1 MQNKTGNKVHGA
13 WQLTLPETHSDEGT
27 EIDVI
32 KRKTLINM
40 CHRQAQCSKV
50 HSLDILANF
59 IMLCTDS
66 LPKNSLRNFFPIF
79 GAEEISCFL
88 AEPTCGCVTSVF
100 LLWGFF
106 FISLCRFISES
117 SHTRVQGNTTL
128 LKQHFKT
135 SKKNI
140 KDTIQSLNSSNLIQH
155 PCLKASENLKSL
167 FPHVKPSLQR
177 QWDLGLGFIT
187 SVEWWYTTAPLLY
200 QASVSIFISLFPIV
214 TDCMVI
220 WALLWWRPFVKGKK
234 KHPWFYVCVLD
245 RRNTVMYYFMFTQS
259 WYSCQDALDDWFKVV
274 RNVQRQLSYL
284 KWPLDIVQTPSEINK

>member
-100 LLWGFF
+100 LLWVFF
-106 FISLCRFISES
+106 FHISLPFYQWVITHKSTRKHNS
-117 SHTRVQGNTTL
+117 SQATFQDI
-128 LKQHFKT
+128 
-135 SKKNI
+135 KKNI

-187 SVEWWYTTAPLLY
+187 SVEWWYTTALLLY
-200 QASVSIFISLFPIV
+200 QASVSIFISLFPVV

-234 KHPWFYVCVLD
+234 KSMVLCVCVLD

-259 WYSCQDALDDWFKVV
+259 WYSCQDAPDNWFKVV

-284 KWPLDIVQTPSEINK
+284 KWPLDIVQSHSKWDK